1 MAMEDIMVAVRKV
14 VMSELEQQNLV
25 EELVIV
31 DKDIVKR
38 VVAVLAVLNKQVD
51 MVVMDIW
58 PGVWHMVAVVVE
70 LVMVLTVENQHLREL
85 AV

>member
-1 MAMEDIMVAVRKV
+1 MVAVRKV